1 VRELTQRGQIPA
13 QALIEVARDVFVGP
27 VSRYVHPRG
36 IHDNC
41 SRF

>member
-1 VRELTQRGQIPA
+1 VREITQRGQITT
-13 QALIEVARDVFVGP
+13 QALIEIARDVFVGP
-27 VSRYVHPRG
+27 VSRYAHPSG